1 MSLGTNLMS
10 LQFASFS
17 RPSPVCSNTG
27 FHQKNHY
34 PADKYYRNQLH
45 YPMDRG
51 SSSGYLNQAFEQLGP
66 DLLSE
71 NFLDP

>member
-1 MSLGTNLMS
+1 MSLGTHLMS

-34 PADKYYRNQLH
+34 PADKYYRNKLR
-45 YPMDRG
+45 YPIDRG
-51 SSSGYLNQAFEQLGP
+51 SSSGYLHQAFEQLGP
-66 DLLSE
+66 DLIE
-71 NFLDP
+71 KFLDP